1 MSADRR
7 KRRKHMA
14 RAQRERLQ
22 RRLIVGG
29 LAAVALIVVGVL
41 AYGWYDV
48 NVRQPAQ
55 PVITVDGLSLGRAEF
70 RSRVRF
76 QQRQL
81 LSQYQSTQQFM
92 SLFSDDEQTRSSLQS
107 QLDQIQ
113 SQLTNPSILGQQA
126 IEEMIGDLLIRQEAE
141 RRGISVSEE
150 EVQARIRE
158 AFGYYPEGTPTPQP
172 SSTPDP
178 TAQAALPPTPTATE
192 GPSPT
197 PSSAPSPAPTATA
210 YTEEMFE
217 RNFADFLEQLKGDGI
232 REQDYRALVRSQ
244 LIRQKLLEAFRQE
257 MPREQEQVRA
267 RHILVEE
274 EETAQ
279 ELLSELEEGADWV
292 ELAAEYS
299 TDQSNAEEG
308 GDLGWFGRGRMVESF
323 EEAAFGAEEGETVGP
338 VESQFGLH
346 LIQVLGRR
354 NQELE
359 GQALEEAVQ
368 LEFSRWLSEARS
380 EADIDVSGDWLQ
392 LIPTLEAPGATS
404 P

>member
-338 VESQFGLH
+338 VESQFGYH

-368 LEFSRWLSEARS
+368 LEFSRWLSEARN